1 MDWTRIADDWA
12 DMTRRLSNSALP
24 ASDTR
29 QAPEERDVA
38 LAMPRAEISA
48 EAMAPT
54 ETGTAHRS
62 TDT

>member
-1 MDWTRIADDWA
+1 
-12 DMTRRLSNSALP
+12 LP